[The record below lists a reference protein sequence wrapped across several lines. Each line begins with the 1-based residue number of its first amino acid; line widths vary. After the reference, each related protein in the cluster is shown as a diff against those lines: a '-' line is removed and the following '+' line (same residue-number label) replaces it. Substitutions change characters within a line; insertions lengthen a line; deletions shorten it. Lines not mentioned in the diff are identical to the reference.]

1 MSTKL
6 GDYVKERRLEMSMS
20 QKDFGDWVGVSY
32 VTINAV
38 ENHHT
43 CGLKT
48 LRLIADKL
56 EVLPQD
62 LRAMMERESDE
73 DNE

>member
-1 MSTKL
+1 MSMKL
-6 GDYVKERRLEMSMS
+6 GDFVKQRRLEMSMS
-20 QKDFGDWVGVSY
+20 QTDFGDFVGVSY

-48 LRLIADKL
+48 LRLLAEKL
-56 EVLPQD
+56 QVPTQD
-62 LRAMMERESDE
+62 LRAMMERENRE
-73 DNE
+73 DN